1 MDFRGYHRRR
11 GVCISCDCG
20 GVLFAMGILGG
31 KEEIV
36 QTSAGVMQTDTE
48 ISNVAIQTTEQ
59 PTEVPTATST
69 ITQNHVTD
77 SANAMSEI
85 KETVKVIEVNLTEE
99 EYAFGVDK
107 NKKDRKKY
115 VTFSDEYYSASQRL
129 VVGRD
134 NTEFNSCG
142 DKASEE
148 KG

>member
-1 MDFRGYHRRR
+1 MYCGSEMSDETGFCENRGKGYKMVS
-11 GVCISCDCG
+11 GN
-20 GVLFAMGILGG
+20 
-31 KEEIV
+31 K
-36 QTSAGVMQTDTE
+36 
-48 ISNVAIQTTEQ
+48 
-59 PTEVPTATST
+59 
-69 ITQNHVTD
+69 VTKKPLIIGC
-77 SANAMSEI
+77 SIGAVIFIGSEI

-129 VVGRD
+129 VVGGD